1 MKWTTYVL
9 IGWTLVS
16 AECAPAQE
24 LDPARLADQ
33 VLAQPTGDSA
43 TTEPGDAASLNYLEL
58 LLSGGPL
65 MIPIGLLSMLVV
77 AIGLERLIGLRRRAV
92 APSGLF
98 SGLRRL
104 AHDGAIDPKAAFALC
119 QRYPSAAARVTQ
131 AMLLKTGRPQSEV
144 EHAVGEASQREA
156 DRLYSNVRTLN
167 MAAAVAPLLGLLG
180 TVWGMIQAFFATANL
195 PIGSNK
201 GQALA
206 EGIYVALVTTL
217 AGLAVAI
224 PAAVLAHMFEGR
236 ILRMLR
242 ETQDLLG
249 EIIPQLDRYEG
260 KLRLDPREL
269 AASGLP
275 RRHPVD
281 HSHPVPAPHADVHST
296 S

>member
-1 MKWTTYVL
+1 MNRIAIL
-9 IGWTLVS
+9 LVCL
-16 AECAPAQE
+16 AGALVAPAQAQPP
-24 LDPARLADQ
+24 DPSRLAEQ
-33 VLAQPTGDSA
+33 ALAPPA
-43 TTEPGDAASLNYLEL
+43 AEAAEAEPGDAASLNYLEL

-65 MIPIGLLSMLVV
+65 MIPIGLLSLLVL
-77 AIGLERLIGLRRRAV
+77 AIGLERWIGLRRRAV
-92 APSGLF
+92 APRGLF
-98 SGLRRL
+98 AGLRRL
-104 AHDGAIDPKAAFALC
+104 ADDGAIDPRLAYALC
-119 QRYPSAAARVTQ
+119 QRYPSSAARVTQ

-144 EHAVGEASQREA
+144 EHAVSEASQREA

-180 TVWGMIQAFFATANL
+180 TVWGMIQSFFATANL

-242 ETQDLLG
+242 DTQDFLA

-260 KLRLDPREL
+260 KLRLDPRDL
-269 AASGLP
+269 ASGGP
-275 RRHPVD
+275 RRQPTD
-281 HSHPVPAPHADVHST
+281 LPHPVPAPHADVRSAT
-296 S
+296 